1 MYTSMISRT
10 ALEKSRDAIAEEL
23 VALVSKYEAQG
34 QQLEAAAG
42 VQAKYTEVSTCKD
55 ECLPSR

>member
-1 MYTSMISRT
+1 MISRT